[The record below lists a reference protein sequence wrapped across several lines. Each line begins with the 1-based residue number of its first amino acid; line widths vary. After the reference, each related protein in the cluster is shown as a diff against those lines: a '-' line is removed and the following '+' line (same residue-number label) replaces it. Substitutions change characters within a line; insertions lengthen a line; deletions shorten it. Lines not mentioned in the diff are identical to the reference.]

1 MKILEQFSI
10 LFAITFFAEVI
21 KHLLPFPIPASI
33 YGMLLL
39 FSVLCLGWVKLG
51 NIQKAGG
58 FFIEIMPIMF
68 IPAAV
73 GLLVSFQQLEA
84 MFIPAVITVIVTT
97 FVVSAVTGIVTQWV
111 IRYERR
117 REK

>member
-51 NIQKAGG
+51 NIEKA
-58 FFIEIMPIMF
+58 
-68 IPAAV
+68 
-73 GLLVSFQQLEA
+73 
-84 MFIPAVITVIVTT
+84 
-97 FVVSAVTGIVTQWV
+97 
-111 IRYERR
+111 
-117 REK
+117 

>member
-39 FSVLCLGWVKLG
+39 FSVLCLNWGILK
-51 NIQKAGG
+51 K
-58 FFIEIMPIMF
+58 
-68 IPAAV
+68 PADF
-73 GLLVSFQQLEA
+73 LLKSCRLCSFRQ
-84 MFIPAVITVIVTT
+84 P
-97 FVVSAVTGIVTQWV
+97 
-111 IRYERR
+111 
-117 REK
+117 